1 MREGARNKL
10 ILVLSLLSAIFLLTT
25 ASSCRDAAKQKKLAG
40 QERLK
45 RMELEE
51 EMLTLSGRNSELEQ
65 KASQLQ
71 EELGRQKTVC
81 QENQV
86 ELNRQVTQLQ
96 EELNRAAK
104 LKEELEKEFKG
115 GGE

>member
-10 ILVLSLLSAIFLLTT
+10 ILILSLLTAIFLLAT
-25 ASSCRDAAKQKKLAG
+25 ASSCRDAAKQKRLVG

-65 KASQLQ
+65 KVSQLEGKLNRQ
-71 EELGRQKTVC
+71 ETVC
-81 QENQV
+81 QENQR
-86 ELNRQVTQLQ
+86 ELNRQVAQLQ

-104 LKEELEKEFKG
+104 LKEEPEEG
-115 GGE
+115 GAE